1 MNNFSCI
8 LILTCPPLANTT
20 GYWNEI
26 ALLVEMTLAMTMMT
40 ALQCSGLIS
49 QHNLMALM
57 RASTCHWLIM
67 MAIMVM
73 TMLVVI
79 MIIMVM
85 MVIMVMIMVMMNF
98 FNYWKPYFFVK
109 TGTHHSTVAMEV
121 DKERYY
127 KIECQ
132 RKSMFYFQ
140 VTEFGERSGKIN
152 NYWMGHVAGSAAKT
166 IDTELNTS
174 KRCLSKPHK
183 SNVY

>member
-1 MNNFSCI
+1 
-8 LILTCPPLANTT
+8 
-20 GYWNEI
+20 
-26 ALLVEMTLAMTMMT
+26 
-40 ALQCSGLIS
+40 
-49 QHNLMALM
+49 M

-79 MIIMVM
+79 MMIMVM
-85 MVIMVMIMVMMNF
+85 MVIMVMIMMMVMMVVNL

-109 TGTHHSTVAMEV
+109 TGTHYSTVAMEV

-166 IDTELNTS
+166 IDTD
-174 KRCLSKPHK
+174 
-183 SNVY
+183 